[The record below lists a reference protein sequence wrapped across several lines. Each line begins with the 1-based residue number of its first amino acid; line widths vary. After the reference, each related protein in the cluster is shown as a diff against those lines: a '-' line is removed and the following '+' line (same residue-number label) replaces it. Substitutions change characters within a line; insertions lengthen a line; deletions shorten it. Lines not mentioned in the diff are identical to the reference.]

1 MTLSDLRSA
10 RRTIVLATLSLAPVA
25 LAAPDSIW
33 IADVV
38 TVDDARPRAEAVAVE
53 DGRITPSAPSTKC
66 SRSPMRARA
75 SSPGWRDCARLR

>member
-38 TVDDARPRAEAVAVE
+38 TVDDARPRAEAVAVDKGKE
-53 DGRITPSAPSTKC
+53 VNEWIANSLNEAV
-66 SRSPMRARA
+66 
-75 SSPGWRDCARLR
+75 